1 MHEPEAVAAFIERI
15 VAGAQIAS
23 RAERDNLRREL
34 WTHFDET
41 GTSPEAVD
49 SALPRSAPR

>member
-34 WTHFDET
+34 WTHFESTARCD
-41 GTSPEAVD
+41 G
-49 SALPRSAPR
+49 SAPR